1 MERYFDLVI
10 VGAGPAGCT
19 ASLYA
24 SRAGLSTLL
33 LDNGAPGGKL
43 VKTYEIANYPGVGA
57 SSGVDLAMKM
67 FEQAT
72 SFGAVYEYGDVIEI
86 TKDKVVKLFDGQGIQ
101 AKAVLIAT
109 GTKERLLNIPGEQ
122 ENIGRGVSFCA
133 VCDGAFFKDKD
144 VVVIGGGNSA
154 LEESLYLTKFANV
167 TIVIRR
173 DVFRA
178 EKNIQE
184 QVESNDRIKIITKHI
199 PKQIL
204 SENGKV
210 CGIVLENVDTR
221 ETQTLSCSGIF
232 PYIGQ
237 DPMTQSIQNLGI
249 CDDRGY
255 VIVDKNMETSI
266 KGIYAAGDV
275 IQKDLRQVVTATN
288 DGAIAAQHVFH
299 ELSK

>member
-43 VKTYEIANYPGVGA
+43 VKTYEIANYPGIGV

-86 TKDKVVKLFDGQGIQ
+86 TKDKVVKLFDGQEIQ

-288 DGAIAAQHVFH
+288 DGAIVAQHVFH
-299 ELSK
+299 ALSK

>member
-86 TKDKVVKLFDGQGIQ
+86 TKDKVVKLFDGQEIQ

-109 GTKERLLNIPGEQ
+109 GTKERLLNIHGEQ

>member
-86 TKDKVVKLFDGQGIQ
+86 TKDKVVKLFDGQEIQ

>member
-43 VKTYEIANYPGVGA
+43 VKTYESANYPGVGV

-86 TKDKVVKLFDGQGIQ
+86 TKDKVVKLFDGQEIQ